1 MNNSS
6 SLNNNSP
13 RNNSASSASYNNNG
27 PNNSSA
33 ADMRALL
40 EHPPR
45 RPRGTSDVSS
55 SYISVTA
62 FREVQAA
69 RRSGAGSPA
78 FGVSGDGMGECF
90 YYYYYFFFFPRYIIM
105 LY

>member
-13 RNNSASSASYNNNG
+13 RNNSASSAGYNNTS
-27 PNNSSA
+27 PSNSSA
-33 ADMRALL
+33 RAGADMRALL

-45 RPRGTSDVSS
+45 RPRGTSDASS
-55 SYISVTA
+55 SRISVAA

-78 FGVSGDGMGECF
+78 FGVSGDV
-90 YYYYYFFFFPRYIIM
+90 
-105 LY
+105 